1 MRIPL
6 VSIAGL
12 AGGLACVGAGS
23 SIAQDFP
30 AKPIRL
36 FTVAVGGGLDF
47 SARLFVPA
55 LSASLGQTV
64 VIENRGGGVTPI
76 DIVAKAPS
84 DGYTVLYNSSST
96 WLLPYLQTKVS
107 YDPVRDLVPV
117 SILMTSPSV
126 LVVHPSLPVKS
137 VKDLIAL
144 AKARPGQLNY
154 AAGSTGSS
162 THLSPELFKS
172 MAAVD
177 IAHIFYKSS
186 GGSIID
192 LLSGQVQ
199 IMFGSAGT
207 LAPHMK
213 TAKVRAL
220 AVTSAQPSELL
231 PGLPTI
237 AASGLPGYESVV
249 SYGVFTPA
257 KIANAVVQ
265 RLHREFVQVIHRPEI
280 KEKLLGA
287 GIEPLGTTPQDAA
300 AYIKAD
306 MAKWS
311 KVIKEAGIKAE

>member
-1 MRIPL
+1 
-6 VSIAGL
+6 
-12 AGGLACVGAGS
+12 
-23 SIAQDFP
+23 
-30 AKPIRL
+30 
-36 FTVAVGGGLDF
+36 
-47 SARLFVPA
+47 
-55 LSASLGQTV
+55 
-64 VIENRGGGVTPI
+64 
-76 DIVAKAPS
+76 
-84 DGYTVLYNSSST
+84 
-96 WLLPYLQTKVS
+96 
-107 YDPVRDLVPV
+107 
-117 SILMTSPSV
+117 
-126 LVVHPSLPVKS
+126 
-137 VKDLIAL
+137 
-144 AKARPGQLNY
+144 
-154 AAGSTGSS
+154 
-162 THLSPELFKS
+162 

-213 TAKVRAL
+213 AAKVRAL